1 MSEGYPI
8 GLARLMMWETGQSGA
23 EAGRCLG
30 QQTTLADGS
39 ASGAYMTSN
48 VETANL
54 SLPEPEVVE
63 IKVGDKIGAT
73 HSFGGGK
80 LSPFDVTTPAI
91 DTVLTDRITGSTRN
105 TVNSMAEAVAYN
117 ANKISARVMGLAIQQ
132 QYKLTSGLT
141 YFLTR
146 MIPRAS
152 ITFQPGGAT
161 WRGLSTGKIHVDPI
175 KATSSET
182 GQSYG
187 TGGLNLNQEED
198 MTDFYDWITPN
209 PFHIMAFRQNTG
221 ITTFNTTYKPLSA
234 VIALNASEN
243 RFYIDSVVTAL
254 ASITTAGLATLSAAG
269 TTSKLDTLL
278 YATNFVPA

>member
-1 MSEGYPI
+1 MTAGYPI
-8 GLARLMMWETGQSGA
+8 GLSRLMLWEIVQSGA
-23 EAGRCLG
+23 EVGRCIG

-39 ASGAYMTSN
+39 ASGAYVTSD

-80 LSPFDVTTPAI
+80 LSPFDVTSPAI

-117 ANKISARVMGLAIQQ
+117 ANKIAARVMGAAIQQ

-152 ITFQPGGAT
+152 ISFQPGGAT
-161 WRGLSTGKIHVDPI
+161 WRGLSTGKIHIDPI
-175 KATSSET
+175 KATISES

-198 MTDFYDWITPN
+198 LTDFYDWITPN

-221 ITTFNTTYKPLSA
+221 ITTFNTTYKPIST
-234 VIALNASEN
+234 VITLNASEN
-243 RFYIDSVVTAL
+243 RFYIDTTATAL
-254 ASITTAGLATLSAAG
+254 ASITTAGVATLTAAG
-269 TTSKLDTLL
+269 TISKLDTLL
-278 YATNFVPA
+278 YGTNFVPA